1 MEIGIIGLPKSGKTT
16 LFNSLT
22 KGKADTLAFAPTTA
36 QPNIGVA
43 KVPDRRLEGL
53 KAIFDPKRTVPA
65 EVQYVDV
72 AIAKGKGKELGG
84 ELLVYL
90 SKADGFIHVVRA
102 FSDERIPHPE
112 GEVNP
117 ARDIDSMN
125 MELAFSDLAIIER
138 RLLRIKDSLKG
149 AKSVEREAL
158 LREQSLL
165 SRIGSDLEKE
175 IPVREQS
182 LTREEAKMLEN
193 YQFLTAKPM
202 LIVLNIGED
211 QLPQRA
217 SLEEEL
223 KARCPRWPVAAVCA
237 KLEMELGEL
246 GEAEALEFRSA
257 MGAGE
262 AVTDRII
269 NLSYQLL
276 GLITFFTIV
285 SGEVKAWTIHQGT
298 PAVKAAGKIHSDME
312 RGFIRA
318 EVIPYVELTRCG
330 SLPEA
335 RKQGLL
341 RLEGKNYVVQD
352 GDVITFLFSV

>member
-22 KGKADTLAFAPTTA
+22 KGKADTQAFAPTTA

-43 KVPDRRLEGL
+43 KVPDHRLDGL

-65 EVQYVDV
+65 EVQYVDI
-72 AIAKGKGKELGG
+72 AIARGKGKELGG

-90 SKADGFIHVVRA
+90 SRADGFIHVVRA
-102 FSDERIPHPE
+102 FSDEAIPHPD
-112 GEVNP
+112 GEINP
-117 ARDIDSMN
+117 PRDIDTMN
-125 MELAFSDLAIIER
+125 MELAFSDLGIIER

-149 AKSVEREAL
+149 AKSNERETL

-175 IPVREQS
+175 IPVKEQS
-182 LTREEAKMLEN
+182 LSGEETKMLEN

-211 QLPQRA
+211 QLSQRA
-217 SLEEEL
+217 SLEEDL
-223 KARCPRWPVAAVCA
+223 KTRYPQWPVAAVCT
-237 KLEMELGEL
+237 KLEMELGQL
-246 GEAEALEFRSA
+246 SEAEAIEFRSA

-262 AVTDRII
+262 AVTDCII
-269 NLSYQLL
+269 SLSYQLL
-276 GLITFFTIV
+276 GLITFFTVV

-335 RKQGLL
+335 RKQGVL